1 MPTYEY
7 RCAKCG
13 EHVEE
18 WQSFSDVP
26 LTKHDDCGGKLQ
38 RVLSPAGIVLKGSGF
53 YKTDNRSSSS
63 KRSSSSDHGS
73 GSKSD
78 SGVQGRLVRGL
89 VGVVG
94 FLRLVELQV
103 VGLVGVG
110 LLRLLGE
117 ADVRR
122 QVRIGRRPWPTR
134 RSVSSAVPV
143 STRSSTTSNPS
154 KWTRPMAR
162 PSGPIS
168 IGTVGDHRVAF
179 VPRHGPRHTIAPA
192 RIPQRANLWAMR
204 TLGVRSVIG
213 PCAVGSLRADVGP
226 GDFVILDQLV
236 DRTRGRDDTFYDGE
250 YVHHVSFADPYCPVL
265 RAHALA
271 AATDV
276 GVTTHAAGTIVVIN
290 GPRFS
295 TRAESRWY
303 RAQGWDVV
311 GMTQYPEAY
320 LARELGMHY
329 AGIAL
334 VTDYDTGVEDD
345 PGIEPVT
352 MARVLEVMEDNV
364 GRVARAP
371 PRAAAEPAGRPDGV
385 RLRASARPP
394 PRRLTANAQPAF
406 NCEQRA
412 TASSAR

>member
-1 MPTYEY
+1 VAE
-7 RCAKCG
+7 AAIG
-13 EHVEE
+13 V
-18 WQSFSDVP
+18 F
-26 LTKHDDCGGKLQ
+26 G
-38 RVLSPAGIVLKGSGF
+38 GSGF
-53 YKTDNRSSSS
+53 YA
-63 KRSSSSDHGS
+63 
-73 GSKSD
+73 
-78 SGVQGRLVRGL
+78 
-89 VGVVG
+89 
-94 FLRLVELQV
+94 FLDDVETIELDTPY
-103 VGLVGVG
+103 G
-110 LLRLLGE
+110 
-117 ADVRR
+117 A
-122 QVRIGRRPWPTR
+122 
-134 RSVSSAVPV
+134 
-143 STRSSTTSNPS
+143 
-154 KWTRPMAR
+154 

-213 PCAVGSLRADVGP
+213 PCAVGSLRMDVAP
-226 GDFVILDQLV
+226 GDFVVLDQLV

-250 YVHHVSFADPYCPVL
+250 DVHHVAFADPYCPVL
-265 RAHALA
+265 RAHAVEA
-271 AATDV
+271 AMNV
-276 GVTTHAAGTIVVIN
+276 GVTTHPTGTIVVIN

-364 GRVARAP
+364 GRVLELLYELLPNLPVDSTACAC
-371 PRAAAEPAGRPDGV
+371 AEAVGPLPA
-385 RLRASARPP
+385 
-394 PRRLTANAQPAF
+394 T
-406 NCEQRA
+406 
-412 TASSAR
+412 